1 MIRQFVAAAALFV
14 WGAAAQAAGEVTTF
28 RLDNGLEAV
37 VVEDHRAPVVVH
49 MVWYRT
55 GAADEPP
62 GKSGIAHYLEHL
74 LFKGTDTLAP
84 GEFSATVAAEGGQ
97 DNAFTSYDYTAYF
110 QRIAADRLEMMMRM
124 EADRMRNL
132 RFTEEDART
141 ELNVVLE
148 ERGQQIEN
156 RPDSVFAEQ
165 RQAALYLNH
174 PYGRPVIG
182 WRHEIEALTRED
194 ALAFYRTHYAP
205 NNAILVVAGD
215 VEPDAVR
222 EMAERHYGVLKP
234 TPDLPPRV
242 RPAEPEH
249 RAERRIVYRDARAGQ
264 PYLVR
269 TYLAEPRRSG
279 DQREAAALQ
288 ILAELLGGTGLTSVL
303 GRELE
308 LGAGIAVRAGAFYD
322 AISLDPSGFGF
333 FVVPT
338 AGTPL
343 AEAEAALDDVLRR
356 FLDEGVGAEALER
369 VKTQVRAEEIY
380 DLDSSRGR
388 AMRFGRALTSGL
400 TVADVEEWPQL
411 LQTISAEEVM
421 AAARDLLVRE
431 RSVTAYLERD
441 VAEEIQ

>member
-388 AMRFGRALTSGL
+388 AMRFGRALASGL

>member
-1 MIRQFVAAAALFV
+1 MIRQFLAAGALLV
-14 WGAAAQAAGEVTTF
+14 WGAAAHAAGEVTTF
-28 RLDNGLEAV
+28 RLDNGLEGV
-37 VVEDHRAPVVVH
+37 VIEDHRAPVVVH

-110 QRIAADRLEMMMRM
+110 QRVAADRLEMMMRM

-132 RFTEEDART
+132 RFTEEEART
-141 ELNVVLE
+141 ELNVVRE
-148 ERGQQIEN
+148 ERGQVIES

-174 PYGRPVIG
+174 PYGKPVIG
-182 WRHEIEALTRED
+182 WRHEIEALTHED
-194 ALAFYRTHYAP
+194 AMAFYRTHYAP

-215 VEPDAVR
+215 VNPDAVR
-222 EMAERHYGVLKP
+222 ELAERYYGGLAP
-234 TPDLPPRV
+234 TPNLPPRM
-242 RPAEPEH
+242 RPGEPPH
-249 RAERRIVYRDARAGQ
+249 LAERRLIYRDARAGQ

-279 DQREAAALQ
+279 DQRQAAALEL
-288 ILAELLGGTGLTSVL
+288 LAELLGGTGLTSVL
-303 GRELE
+303 GREME
-308 LGAGIAVRAGAFYD
+308 LGAGIAVRTGAFYD
-322 AISLDPSGFGF
+322 AISLDPSGFGL

-338 AGTPL
+338 ADTPL
-343 AEAEAALDDVLRR
+343 AEAEAALDGVLER
-356 FLDEGVGAEALER
+356 FLDEGIEAEALER
-369 VKTQVRAEEIY
+369 VKTRVRAEEIY

-388 AMRFGRALTSGL
+388 AMRYGRALTSGL
-400 TVADVEEWPQL
+400 TVEDVAEWPRL

-421 AAARDLLVRE
+421 DAAREVLRRE
-431 RSVTAYLERD
+431 RSVTAFLERD
-441 VAEEIQ
+441 VAEETQ